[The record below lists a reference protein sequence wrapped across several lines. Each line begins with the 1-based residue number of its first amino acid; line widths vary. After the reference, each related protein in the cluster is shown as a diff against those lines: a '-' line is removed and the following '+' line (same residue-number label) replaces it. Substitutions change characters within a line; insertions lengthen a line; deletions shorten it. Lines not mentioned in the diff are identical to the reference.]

1 MPTQLQESIGWELVC
16 RATSTTSS
24 SRGRRSINSSS
35 LSSSS
40 CRATSSTSS
49 SGRDHSHQRGRRS
62 TNSSGVSSSSCRA
75 TSNTSSSGRNHSH
88 QRIVIFGR
96 RCAPDEHWKLRKY
109 TKNCLKIKVFSI
121 WWALEIKENIKNYM
135 KIVIFG
141 IWCAPDVHWKLKINT
156 KSYMKMKFFWYLL
169 RSDLLG
175 DLIFGNF
182 PPAGL
187 RLPGL
192 TLTWD

>member
-24 SRGRRSINSSS
+24 SGRNHSHQRGRRSINSSS

-96 RCAPDEHWKLRKY
+96 RCAPDEHWKIKEN
-109 TKNCLKIKVFSI
+109 TKNCMKMKVFGI
-121 WWALEIKENIKNYM
+121 WWALEIKEIYKKLHENCNFWEAMCAWWVLEIKEIY
-135 KIVIFG
+135 K
-141 IWCAPDVHWKLKINT
+141 KLHENE
-156 KSYMKMKFFWYLL
+156 SFWYLM
-169 RSDLLG
+169 S
-175 DLIFGNF
+175 IGNQ
-182 PPAGL
+182 
-187 RLPGL
+187 RKK
-192 TLTWD
+192 

>member
-1 MPTQLQESIGWELVC
+1 MPKQLQESIGWELVC

-24 SRGRRSINSSS
+24 SGRNHSHQRGRRSINSSS

-49 SGRDHSHQRGRRS
+49 SGKDHSHQRGRRS

-96 RCAPDEHWKLRKY
+96 RCAPDEHWK
-109 TKNCLKIKVFSI
+109 IKEIYKKLHENWNF
-121 WWALEIKENIKNYM
+121 WEAMCAGWALEIKEIYK
-135 KIVIFG
+135 
-141 IWCAPDVHWKLKINT
+141 KLHENE
-156 KSYMKMKFFWYLL
+156 SFWYLM
-169 RSDLLG
+169 S
-175 DLIFGNF
+175 IGNQ
-182 PPAGL
+182 
-187 RLPGL
+187 RNI
-192 TLTWD
+192 